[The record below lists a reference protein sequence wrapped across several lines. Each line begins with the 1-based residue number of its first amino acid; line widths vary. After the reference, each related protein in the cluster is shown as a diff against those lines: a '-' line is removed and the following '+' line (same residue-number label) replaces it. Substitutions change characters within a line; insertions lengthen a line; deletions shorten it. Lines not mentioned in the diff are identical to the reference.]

1 MTDQVSW
8 LSGPAR
14 TVGRLGEQVRFHGN
28 ALALLPH
35 ALVNYRREIVR
46 LLAEVSL
53 GGGAL
58 ALIGG
63 TVVIVTFMTGAVGV
77 EVGLQGY
84 SQLGQMGMSVLSGF
98 VSAYV
103 NTREAAPL
111 IAMIA
116 LIATVGG
123 GFTAQL
129 GAMRVAEEIDALE
142 TMGVRSISFLVST
155 RIIAGIVAVTPLY
168 AVALIISYAST
179 RFVITGIYGEAG
191 GAYSHYFAVFLAPQD
206 IVISLVKVVVMATVV
221 ILVHCYYGYTATG
234 GPVGVGVAVGRAVRT
249 SLIIVMMTDLVL
261 SMTLYGHSN
270 TINITG

>member
-1 MTDQVSW
+1 MSRPT
-8 LSGPAR
+8 GAAR
-14 TVGRLGEQVRFHGN
+14 TVSRLGEQVRFHGR

-179 RFVITGIYGEAG
+179 RFVITGIYSEAG

-206 IVISLVKVVVMATVV
+206 IVVSLVKVVVMATVV

-234 GPVGVGVAVGRAVRT
+234 GPVGVGVAVGRAVRA
-249 SLIIVMMTDLVL
+249 SLIIVMMSDLVL